1 MPQSPNSQPLADLH
15 THTHYSDGTDSPRRV
30 IEMAKQAGL
39 AAIAITDHDILD
51 GHPEAE
57 AAAREHGVELIPGIE
72 MSAAHAGIE
81 VHVLGFFIESTCQPL
96 QQLLAEQRDRRVR
109 RMHEMVRKL
118 QSLGL
123 AITVDDVM
131 GAAGK
136 GTMVR
141 PHVAEALV
149 RRGHAAS
156 LRDAFDKY
164 IGNNGPGFVP
174 GSTLPP

>member
-118 QSLGL
+118 QSLGYL
-123 AITVDDVM
+123 LGCRTTGGDLGRETVQV
-131 GAAGK
+131 K
-136 GTMVR
+136 G
-141 PHVAEALV
+141 PWS
-149 RRGHAAS
+149 RRGTGGECDEKEDGGRWMGVRSARKRS
-156 LRDAFDKY
+156 
-164 IGNNGPGFVP
+164 
-174 GSTLPP
+174 